1 MAHIHK
7 TRGEAKVQRPL
18 TDFCGVLAKGP
29 RQIERAQRSLISTMT
44 LGPLKYVPFTTPYWI
59 IVVC

>member
-29 RQIERAQRSLISTMT
+29 RQIERAQRSILKQDTKILII
-44 LGPLKYVPFTTPYWI
+44 LKMI
-59 IVVC
+59 ILIT